1 MKRIIFLCC
10 SLLLSGAFALAQN
23 EKVVTPRTVNP
34 EAVLVDSLQTGV
46 RVAGVPS
53 TGSSSGRWYVGL
65 GGGLDYSSVTGWYVD
80 ISPDIA
86 YKVSKSLFVGGIRS
100 YRYNRGE
107 SLVGLIPYARWHVIP
122 LGKAVSIYAKA
133 YAPVQFWTD
142 YLHVGARIKPGLAIR
157 LSPGVYVMGAFGSAG
172 YSYVRSNGVATQ
184 GWVSRWDTDTLEIGI
199 FFNM

>member
-1 MKRIIFLCC
+1 MKRLLFVSC
-10 SLLLSGAFALAQN
+10 LLLSGFFAMAQN
-23 EKVVTPRTVNP
+23 GKVVTPRTVNP
-34 EAVLVDSLQTGV
+34 DAVLVDSLQTGV

-53 TGSSSGRWYVGL
+53 AGSSSGRWYVGL

-86 YKVSKSLFVGGIRS
+86 YKVSDALFVGGIVS
-100 YRYNRGE
+100 YSYHRGE
-107 SLVGLIPYARWHVIP
+107 SLAGVIPYARWHIIP
-122 LGKAVSIYAKA
+122 LGKAVSLYAKA
-133 YAPVQFWTD
+133 YAPVQFWKD

-172 YSYVRSNGVATQ
+172 YSYVRSGGVVGR
-184 GWVSRWDTDTLEIGI
+184 GWTSRWDTDTIELGI

>member
-1 MKRIIFLCC
+1 MKRLLFVSC
-10 SLLLSGAFALAQN
+10 LLLSGFFAMAQN
-23 EKVVTPRTVNP
+23 GKVVTPRTVNP
-34 EAVLVDSLQTGV
+34 DAVLVDSLQTGV

-53 TGSSSGRWYVGL
+53 AGSSSGRWYVGL

-86 YKVSKSLFVGGIRS
+86 YKVSDALFVGGIVS
-100 YRYNRGE
+100 YSYHRGE
-107 SLVGLIPYARWHVIP
+107 SLAGVIPYARWHIIP
-122 LGKAVSIYAKA
+122 LGKAVSLYAKA
-133 YAPVQFWTD
+133 YAPVQFWKD

-172 YSYVRSNGVATQ
+172 YSYVRSGGVVGR
-184 GWVSRWDTDTLEIGI
+184 GWTSRFDTDTIELGI

>member
-1 MKRIIFLCC
+1 MKRLLFVSC
-10 SLLLSGAFALAQN
+10 LLLSGFFAMAQN
-23 EKVVTPRTVNP
+23 GKVVTPRTVNP
-34 EAVLVDSLQTGV
+34 DAVLVDSLQTGV

-53 TGSSSGRWYVGL
+53 AGSNSGRWYVGL

-86 YKVSKSLFVGGIRS
+86 YKVSDALFFGGIVS
-100 YRYNRGE
+100 YSYHRGE
-107 SLVGLIPYARWHVIP
+107 SLAGVIPYARWHIIP
-122 LGKAVSIYAKA
+122 LGKAVSLYAKA
-133 YAPVQFWTD
+133 YAPVQFWKD

-172 YSYVRSNGVATQ
+172 YSYVRSGGVVGR
-184 GWVSRWDTDTLEIGI
+184 GWTSRWDTDTIELGI

>member
-1 MKRIIFLCC
+1 M
-10 SLLLSGAFALAQN
+10 LLSGALALAQN
-23 EKVVTPRTVNP
+23 GKVVTPRTVNP
-34 EAVLVDSLQTGV
+34 DAVLVDSLQTGV

-53 TGSSSGRWYVGL
+53 AGSSSGRWYVGL

-86 YKVSKSLFVGGIRS
+86 YKVSDALFVGGIVS
-100 YRYNRGE
+100 YSYHRGE
-107 SLVGLIPYARWHVIP
+107 SLAGVIPYARWHIIP
-122 LGKAVSIYAKA
+122 LGKAISLYAKA
-133 YAPVQFWTD
+133 YAPVQFWKD

-172 YSYVRSNGVATQ
+172 YSYVRSGGVVGR
-184 GWVSRWDTDTLEIGI
+184 GWTSRWDTDTIELGI

>member
-1 MKRIIFLCC
+1 MKRLLFVSC
-10 SLLLSGAFALAQN
+10 LLLSGFFAMAQN
-23 EKVVTPRTVNP
+23 GKVVTPRTVNP
-34 EAVLVDSLQTGV
+34 DAVLVDSLQIGV

-53 TGSSSGRWYVGL
+53 GGSSSGRWYVGL

-86 YKVSKSLFVGGIRS
+86 YKVSDALFVGGILS
-100 YRYNRGE
+100 YSYHNGE
-107 SLVGLIPYARWHVIP
+107 SLAGVIPYARWHIIP
-122 LGKAVSIYAKA
+122 LGKAVSLYAKA
-133 YAPVQFWTD
+133 YAPVQFWKD

-172 YSYVRSNGVATQ
+172 YSYVRSGGVVGR
-184 GWVSRWDTDTLEIGI
+184 GWTSRWDTDTIELGI

>member
-53 TGSSSGRWYVGL
+53 AGSSSGRWYVGL

-86 YKVSKSLFVGGIRS
+86 YKVSNSLFVGGILS
-100 YRYNRGE
+100 YSYHNGE
-107 SLVGLIPYARWHVIP
+107 SLAGLIPYARWHIIP

-172 YSYVRSNGVATQ
+172 YSYYRSGGVSTQ

>member
-1 MKRIIFLCC
+1 M
-10 SLLLSGAFALAQN
+10 LLSGFFAMAQN
-23 EKVVTPRTVNP
+23 GKVVTPRAVNP
-34 EAVLVDSLQTGV
+34 DAVLVDSLQTGV

-53 TGSSSGRWYVGL
+53 AGSSSGRWYVGL

-86 YKVSKSLFVGGIRS
+86 YKVSDALFVGGIVS
-100 YRYNRGE
+100 YSYHRGE
-107 SLVGLIPYARWHVIP
+107 SLAGVIPYARWHIIP
-122 LGKAVSIYAKA
+122 LGKAVSLYAKA
-133 YAPVQFWTD
+133 YAPVQFWKD

-172 YSYVRSNGVATQ
+172 YSYVRSGGVVGR
-184 GWVSRWDTDTLEIGI
+184 GWTSRWDTDTIELGI

>member
-1 MKRIIFLCC
+1 M
-10 SLLLSGAFALAQN
+10 LLSGFFAMAQN
-23 EKVVTPRTVNP
+23 GKVVTPRTVNP
-34 EAVLVDSLQTGV
+34 DAVLVDSLQTGV

-53 TGSSSGRWYVGL
+53 AGSSSGRWYVGL

-86 YKVSKSLFVGGIRS
+86 YKVSDALFVGGIVS
-100 YRYNRGE
+100 YSYHRGE
-107 SLVGLIPYARWHVIP
+107 SLAGVIPYARWHIIP
-122 LGKAVSIYAKA
+122 LGKAVSLYAKA
-133 YAPVQFWTD
+133 YAPVQFWKD

-172 YSYVRSNGVATQ
+172 YSYVRSGGVVGR
-184 GWVSRWDTDTLEIGI
+184 GWTSRWDTDTIELGI